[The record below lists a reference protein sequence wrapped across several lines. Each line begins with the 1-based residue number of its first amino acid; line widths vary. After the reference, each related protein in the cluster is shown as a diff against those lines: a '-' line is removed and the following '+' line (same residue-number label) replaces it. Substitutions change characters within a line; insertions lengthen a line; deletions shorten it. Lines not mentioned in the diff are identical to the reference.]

1 MSGTATR
8 TSFLRSSHFR
18 ATLWYTALIAL
29 LSIGF
34 GALIYVNQ
42 AREVYGESRFRVSK
56 EIGEFLH
63 SLDRGQDLQLRSGEA
78 FALVGPDN
86 ALIRASGI
94 AEDEALRLAA
104 AASAIVPDAAAPE
117 PREERMQ
124 EKDGRLAKVA
134 LPLAY
139 LEKGG
144 MLYGYMRLEWPDG
157 PAFGGALLF
166 GTALD
171 PYGLRRKLLI
181 NLVIAIA
188 LMLAAA
194 MLSGAWL
201 ANRSMKPI
209 ARMARTARS
218 IGEGDLSGRIAL
230 GTSDELGEISDV
242 FDEMLDRLQAAF
254 DRQKRFIADAGH
266 DLRTPLSIIKLETER
281 SLSAERPADEYR
293 RSLAAIR
300 DESVFMSRLV
310 EDLLAL
316 AKIDEGGAKAGW
328 ATVDLADAA
337 LEAIERFSPIAA
349 SRGARIAAGELPET
363 LVRGDR
369 AALAR
374 AIGNLVDNALKH
386 GRSTGGTVR
395 ICLQAQEGE
404 ACLAVSDDGPGIP
417 PDALGRIFDR
427 FYRADAARSGD
438 GAGSAGSSGSGLGL
452 AIVKGVVEAHG
463 GRVEAANGPDG
474 GAVFTLRLP
483 MEVPPR

>member
-166 GTALD
+166 GSSAV
-171 PYGLRRKLLI
+171 PKRRAPP
-181 NLVIAIA
+181 NA
-188 LMLAAA
+188 
-194 MLSGAWL
+194 SH
-201 ANRSMKPI
+201 KPGH
-209 ARMARTARS
+209 R
-218 IGEGDLSGRIAL
+218 
-230 GTSDELGEISDV
+230 
-242 FDEMLDRLQAAF
+242 DR
-254 DRQKRFIADAGH
+254 ADAGRGH
-266 DLRTPLSIIKLETER
+266 
-281 SLSAERPADEYR
+281 AQR
-293 RSLAAIR
+293 RL
-300 DESVFMSRLV
+300 
-310 EDLLAL
+310 
-316 AKIDEGGAKAGW
+316 
-328 ATVDLADAA
+328 
-337 LEAIERFSPIAA
+337 
-349 SRGARIAAGELPET
+349 AGEPLDEAHSPH
-363 LVRGDR
+363 GQDR
-369 AALAR
+369 ALHR
-374 AIGNLVDNALKH
+374 R
-386 GRSTGGTVR
+386 GR
-395 ICLQAQEGE
+395 
-404 ACLAVSDDGPGIP
+404 P
-417 PDALGRIFDR
+417 LGQDR
-427 FYRADAARSGD
+427 
-438 GAGSAGSSGSGLGL
+438 LGH
-452 AIVKGVVEAHG
+452 K
-463 GRVEAANGPDG
+463 R
-474 GAVFTLRLP
+474 
-483 MEVPPR
+483 